1 MIIFQIIEI
10 KSWGAGGGRSF
21 LVGCFRVTLLAAC
34 ISSGIYFFYR
44 SRVAVMKYWWA
55 SGRVIAW
62 KKVLGFDPHLFV
74 LIWFACIDVLF
85 GFSCPVLIFS
95 FWYSTLLWAESFQKL
110 RIGSWAFL
118 FGNALICI
126 ALPFFLI
133 GRILFDI
140 ALSNFSYSV
149 SFFFKF
155 FFSCMWISLP
165 VLLI

>member
-1 MIIFQIIEI
+1 MLRWEVWLKYFELTLLSSWEGLLFWSSCLGLSRVSLVLLCLSEHFSSTFFRGSMIIFQIIEI

-21 LVGCFRVTLLAAC
+21 LVCYFRVTLLAAC

-85 GFSCPVLIFS
+85 GFSCPVLISSS
-95 FWYSTLLWAESFQKL
+95 F
-110 RIGSWAFL
+110 FL
-118 FGNALICI
+118 FLI
-126 ALPFFLI
+126 
-133 GRILFDI
+133 
-140 ALSNFSYSV
+140 S
-149 SFFFKF
+149 SFN
-155 FFSCMWISLP
+155 SLP
-165 VLLI
+165 CCGLRV